1 MALCIYRAVWI
12 LPLSDSILRSLCTG
26 SICVQRI
33 CVFVC
38 PLIPNLNICPTS
50 PYNIGGSCQTLS
62 IRNCH
67 KLNVFSAN
75 SRSRSLT
82 YDKQKKIK
90 SGKWVCEN
98 MGGKKFCSF
107 HPNLLSPL
115 KPSLH
120 SMGTQDAEIQMFKI
134 DITCDMWFWIFFH
147 TLIFHLEFL
156 AHFGISFWI
165 FLHTLAFNSEFTCIY
180 IGFSFWIGTKRE
192 E

>member
-67 KLNVFSAN
+67 KLNVFFCQFSFSFTDLWQTKENQKWVGGLWKHGWEKVLLIPHKFAQPPPTQPLEHGN
-75 SRSRSLT
+75 SRCWNTDVQNWYHMRYVILNFLPHF
-82 YDKQKKIK
+82 D
-90 SGKWVCEN
+90 
-98 MGGKKFCSF
+98 FSF
-107 HPNLLSPL
+107 RIS
-115 KPSLH
+115 
-120 SMGTQDAEIQMFKI
+120 
-134 DITCDMWFWIFFH
+134 C
-147 TLIFHLEFL
+147 TLWYFILNFL
-156 AHFGISFWI
+156 AYFGF
-165 FLHTLAFNSEFTCIY
+165 
-180 IGFSFWIGTKRE
+180 
-192 E
+192 

>member
-107 HPNLLSPL
+107 HTNLLSPG
-115 KPSLH
+115 PP
-120 SMGTQDAEIQMFKI
+120 
-134 DITCDMWFWIFFH
+134 
-147 TLIFHLEFL
+147 TLPLEHGNSRCWNTDVQNWYHMRYVILNFLPHFDFSFRISCRLWYFILNFL
-156 AHFGISFWI
+156 AYFGF
-165 FLHTLAFNSEFTCIY
+165 
-180 IGFSFWIGTKRE
+180 
-192 E
+192 